1 MSTPKQSPVTLSR
14 VYRKLLALE
23 NQIALNRLDIEVQS
37 AAITALRR
45 ALVPVVAHCER
56 LLREK
61 ETLRAMIYPTAEE
74 AKLRE
79 VNKFMAQPISHATTW
94 NSYGPAVFGY
104 GPEGAVW
111 LPVRKCQFA
120 HLHTVGVRCEVC
132 GVTPWTLL

>member
-1 MSTPKQSPVTLSR
+1 MKSKDTGVTLSR

-23 NQIALNRLDIEVQS
+23 KSLTDQIALNRLDIEVQS

-79 VNKFMAQPISHATTW
+79 VNKFMAEPSDAPR
-94 NSYGPAVFGY
+94 YGM
-104 GPEGAVW
+104 
-111 LPVRKCQFA
+111 
-120 HLHTVGVRCEVC
+120 
-132 GVTPWTLL
+132 VT